1 MENLM
6 DYNKEFWEYLNKL
19 VRENEIII
27 DRPKGTRHPKFN
39 DMVYELDYGY
49 IKNTK
54 AMDGNEIDVF
64 KGSLHNKN
72 VNKIICTVD
81 LLKKDIEIK
90 ILIGCTVSEIEKA
103 YNFLNNSEYMRALI
117 IEKNIGINDSGKKI
131 IPLSKN
137 YDFNE
142 IFEVFEDIIY
152 NPSKENITN
161 ILSEYDTNNEKT
173 LYGYFL
179 EKKLVGIIG
188 IKKNNKNIEILH
200 FGIHPEYRGINLGTG
215 LMDHIKSK
223 GITMVLSTDDDAIK
237 FYEKCG
243 FKYTKYFNEKYQKMR
258 YDCIYEQ

>member
-1 MENLM
+1 M
-6 DYNKEFWEYLNKL
+6 DYNNEFWEYLNKL
-19 VRENEIII
+19 VSENEIII

-39 DMVYELDYGY
+39 NLVYELDYGY

-54 AMDGNEIDVF
+54 AMDGGGIDVF

-90 ILIGCTVSEIEKA
+90 ILIGCTISEIEKV
-103 YNFLNNSEYMRALI
+103 YIFLNNSEYMRVLL
-117 IEKNIGINDSGKKI
+117 IEKKVDINVSGKEI

-142 IFEVFEDIIY
+142 IFEVFEDIVY
-152 NPSKENITN
+152 NPGKENITN
-161 ILSEYDTNNEKT
+161 ILSEYDTNSEKT

-188 IKKNNKNIEILH
+188 IKRNTENMEILH
-200 FGIHPEYRGINLGTG
+200 FGIHPEYRGMNLGTE
-215 LMDHIKSK
+215 LMDHIKNT

-237 FYEKCG
+237 FYEKYG
-243 FKYTKYFNEKYQKMR
+243 FKYTKYFNEEYQKMR
-258 YDCIYEQ
+258 YNCIYEQ